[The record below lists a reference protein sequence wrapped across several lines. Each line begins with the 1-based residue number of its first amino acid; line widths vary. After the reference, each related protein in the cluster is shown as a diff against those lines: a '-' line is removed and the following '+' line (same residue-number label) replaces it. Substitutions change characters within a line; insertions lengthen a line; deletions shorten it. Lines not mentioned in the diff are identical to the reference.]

1 MSGFSRC
8 IESQS
13 AANGLAIGFDG
24 RNLLPFGSV
33 LPNPYQRFL
42 DNILG
47 LCRIQSDA
55 KSQTKEFILKWQDV
69 ISEADFFH
77 LSN

>member
-1 MSGFSRC
+1 V
-8 IESQS
+8 
-13 AANGLAIGFDG
+13 
-24 RNLLPFGSV
+24 PFGSV